1 MVHSTPQWPRKNL
14 RTESVS
20 ILKRVLDKLPPWPW
34 AKTKSPAEA
43 TADGGSTH
51 LNLARESLK
60 DLIEDARLPAGIRE
74 SLAHDY
80 EAVQAMLD
88 KLQHGHLHIAVFGR
102 VSTGKS
108 SLLNALIGEQKF
120 AVSPLHGETRKT
132 TIEQWSEVEAAGVF
146 LIDTPGLDEAG
157 GEDREAMAKEVAHRS
172 DLVIFVVDGDITDS
186 ELQSL
191 RTLLE
196 QGRPVVVALN
206 KSDLYTQ
213 DEQDALLQSV
223 REKTAGLVDPD
234 DVLAV
239 AAQPRP
245 QQVIELDDEGAETAS
260 TRVRDPDIDALRVRL
275 WDIFETEG
283 KTLAALNASLF
294 AADLSDQVGIRI
306 LNARREIGDK
316 LVRTYC
322 VAKGIAV
329 AFNPIPVADLF
340 AAAFIDVGMVMHL
353 SKVYDLPISQREAG
367 SLVSVI
373 IAEAAA
379 LMGTVWALHFVSS
392 ALKVG
397 TAGLSTIVTAGAQG
411 AIAYYSTYVVG
422 QIAADYLAKGKSWG
436 EGGPKQVVREILDS
450 LDRDTVLRQAKKEI
464 QMRLGIS

>member
-1 MVHSTPQWPRKNL
+1 
-14 RTESVS
+14 
-20 ILKRVLDKLPPWPW
+20 LKRVFDKLPGWPW
-34 AKTKSPAEA
+34 IRTKPEAIAEP
-43 TADGGSTH
+43 DGGSAH
-51 LNLARESLK
+51 LDLALESLSE
-60 DLIEDARLPAGIRE
+60 LIDDSRLPAGVRE

-80 EAVQAMLD
+80 EAVEAMLD

-108 SLLNALIGEQKF
+108 SLLNALIGRQQF
-120 AVSPLHGETRKT
+120 AVSPLHGETTRT
-132 TIEQWSEVEAAGVF
+132 SMEPWSEVEAAGVF

-172 DLVIFVVDGDITDS
+172 DLVIFVVDGDITDT
-186 ELQSL
+186 ELSSL
-191 RTLLE
+191 RTLLA

-206 KSDLYTQ
+206 KSDLYTAT
-213 DEQDALLQSV
+213 ELAELLESV
-223 REKTAGLVDPD
+223 RTKTDGLVQAN

-245 QQVIELDDEGAETAS
+245 QQIIEVDEGGAETAS
-260 TRVRDPDIDALRVRL
+260 AREREPDIEILRLRL
-275 WDIFETEG
+275 WEILETEG

-294 AADLSDQVGIRI
+294 AADLSDQVGVRI

-322 VAKGIAV
+322 VSKGVAV

-353 SKVYDLPISQREAG
+353 SKVYDLPISKREAG
-367 SLVSVI
+367 SLVRVI
-373 IAEAAA
+373 AAEAAA

-397 TAGLSTIVTAGAQG
+397 TAGLSTLVTAGAQG

-422 QIAADYLAKGKSWG
+422 QIAAEYLAKGKSWG
-436 EGGPKQVVREILDS
+436 DGGPKAVVQEILES
-450 LDRDTVLRQAKKEI
+450 LDRDTVLRDARKEI
-464 QMRLGIS
+464 QARLGMS

>member
-1 MVHSTPQWPRKNL
+1 MFDR
-14 RTESVS
+14 
-20 ILKRVLDKLPPWPW
+20 LPGWPW
-34 AKTKSPAEA
+34 SPKRTPADA
-43 TADGGSTH
+43 ITDGGSAH
-51 LNLARESLK
+51 LDLARESLRELIK
-60 DLIEDARLPAGIRE
+60 DSRLPEGVRD

-80 EAVQAMLD
+80 DAVQSMLD

-108 SLLNALIGEQKF
+108 SLLNALIGEERF
-120 AVSPLHGETRKT
+120 AVSPLHGETKRSS
-132 TIEQWSEVEAAGVF
+132 IEAWSEVEAAGVF

-157 GEDREAMAKEVAHRS
+157 GEAREEMAKEVAHRS

-186 ELQSL
+186 ELGAL
-191 RTLLE
+191 RTLLQ

-206 KSDLYTQ
+206 KSDLYT
-213 DEQDALLQSV
+213 EAELDALVKTV
-223 REKTAGLVDPD
+223 RLKTDGLVQDD

-239 AAQPRP
+239 AAQPRA
-245 QQVIELDDEGAETAS
+245 QQIIEVDEVGNES
-260 TRVRDPDIDALRVRL
+260 SSVRERAPDIEALRLRL
-275 WDIFETEG
+275 WEIFENEG

-294 AADLSDQVGIRI
+294 AADLSDRVGQRI
-306 LNARREIGDK
+306 LHARREIGDK

-322 VAKGIAV
+322 VGKGIAV
-329 AFNPIPVADLF
+329 AFNPVPVADLF
-340 AAAFIDVGMVMHL
+340 AAAFIDVGMVVHL
-353 SKVYDLPISQREAG
+353 SKVYDLPVSRREAG

-373 IAEAAA
+373 AAESAA

-422 QIAADYLAKGKSWG
+422 QIAAEYLSKGKSWG
-436 EGGPKQVVREILDS
+436 EGGPKQVVNKILDS
-450 LDRDTVLRQAKKEI
+450 LDRDTVLREAKKEI
-464 QMRLGIS
+464 QARLAGAEQKVSNVWR

>member
-1 MVHSTPQWPRKNL
+1 
-14 RTESVS
+14 
-20 ILKRVLDKLPPWPW
+20 LKQVFDKLPGWPW
-34 AKTKSPAEA
+34 SRKKTPVDVV
-43 TADGGSTH
+43 ADGGSDH
-51 LNLARESLK
+51 LNLARESLRE
-60 DLIEDARLPAGIRE
+60 LIDDSRLPAGIRE

-80 EAVQAMLD
+80 DAVEGMLD

-108 SLLNALIGEQKF
+108 SLLNALIGEQRF
-120 AVSPLHGETRKT
+120 AVSPLHGETKKSSMQ
-132 TIEQWSEVEAAGVF
+132 QWSEVEAAGVF

-157 GEDREAMAKEVAHRS
+157 GEVREELAKEVAHRS
-172 DLVIFVVDGDITDS
+172 DLVIFVLDGDITDS
-186 ELQSL
+186 ERSAL
-191 RTLLE
+191 RTLLK

-213 DEQDALLQSV
+213 SEREALLATV
-223 REKTAGLVDPD
+223 REKTVGLVQTE

-239 AAQPRP
+239 AAQPRA
-245 QQVIELDDEGAETAS
+245 QQVIEIDDDGNETSS
-260 TRVRDPDIDALRVRL
+260 TREREPEIYDLRLRL
-275 WDIFETEG
+275 WEIFENEG

-294 AADLSDQVGIRI
+294 AADLSDQVGVRM
-306 LNARREIGDK
+306 LHARREIGDR

-322 VAKGIAV
+322 VAKGVAV

-340 AAAFIDVGMVMHL
+340 AAAFIDVGMVVHL
-353 SKVYDLPISQREAG
+353 SKVYDLPISRREAG

-373 IAEAAA
+373 AAEAAA
-379 LMGTVWALHFVSS
+379 LMGTVWALNIVSS

-422 QIAADYLAKGKSWG
+422 RIAAEYLSKGKSWG
-436 EGGPKQVVREILDS
+436 EGGPKQVVNEILDS
-450 LDRDTVLRQAKKEI
+450 LDRDTVLQEAKKEI
-464 QMRLGIS
+464 RARLGR

>member
-1 MVHSTPQWPRKNL
+1 
-14 RTESVS
+14 
-20 ILKRVLDKLPPWPW
+20 VLDKLPPWPW

-283 KTLAALNASLF
+283 KTLAATRLAS
-294 AADLSDQVGIRI
+294 ASSMR
-306 LNARREIGDK
+306 
-316 LVRTYC
+316 
-322 VAKGIAV
+322 VAKSATSWLERT
-329 AFNPIPVADLF
+329 AWQKA
-340 AAAFIDVGMVMHL
+340 
-353 SKVYDLPISQREAG
+353 SRLPLTRSR
-367 SLVSVI
+367 
-373 IAEAAA
+373 
-379 LMGTVWALHFVSS
+379 
-392 ALKVG
+392 
-397 TAGLSTIVTAGAQG
+397 
-411 AIAYYSTYVVG
+411 
-422 QIAADYLAKGKSWG
+422 
-436 EGGPKQVVREILDS
+436 
-450 LDRDTVLRQAKKEI
+450 
-464 QMRLGIS
+464 

>member
-1 MVHSTPQWPRKNL
+1 MN
-14 RTESVS
+14 
-20 ILKRVLDKLPPWPW
+20 ILKRVFDKLPGWPW
-34 AKTKSPAEA
+34 TKKKA
-43 TADGGSTH
+43 TTDPEPDGGSAH
-51 LNLARESLK
+51 LNLARESLR
-60 DLIEDARLPAGIRE
+60 DLIDDSRLPAGVRE
-74 SLAHDY
+74 SLANDY
-80 EAVQAMLD
+80 QAVEGMLD

-108 SLLNALIGEQKF
+108 SLLNALIGEQRF
-120 AVSPLHGETRKT
+120 NVSPLHGETKRT
-132 TIEQWSEVEAAGVF
+132 SMERWSEVEAAGVY

-157 GEDREAMAKEVAHRS
+157 GENREEMAKEVAHRS
-172 DLVIFVVDGDITDS
+172 DLVIFVVDGDVTDS
-186 ELQSL
+186 ELSSL
-191 RTLLE
+191 QVLLT

-206 KSDLYTQ
+206 KSDLYTK
-213 DEQDALLQSV
+213 DELDALLASV
-223 REKTAGLVDPD
+223 RSKTEGLVQSD

-245 QQVIELDDEGAETAS
+245 QQIIEVDDEGNERTS
-260 TRVRDPDIDALRVRL
+260 SRERDADVDKLRLRL
-275 WDIFETEG
+275 WEIFENEG

-294 AADLSDQVGIRI
+294 AADLSDQVGVRI

-322 VAKGIAV
+322 VAKGVAV

-340 AAAFIDVGMVMHL
+340 AAAFIDVGMVVHL
-353 SKVYDLPISQREAG
+353 SKVYDLPISKREAG

-373 IAEAAA
+373 VAEAAA

-397 TAGLSTIVTAGAQG
+397 TAGLSTLVTAGAQG

-422 QIAADYLAKGKSWG
+422 QIAAEYLAKGKSWG
-436 EGGPKQVVREILDS
+436 DSGPKVVVQNILDS
-450 LDRDTVLRQAKKEI
+450 LDRDTVLRDARKEI
-464 QMRLGIS
+464 QARLGVS

>member
-1 MVHSTPQWPRKNL
+1 
-14 RTESVS
+14 
-20 ILKRVLDKLPPWPW
+20 LPPWPW
-34 AKTKSPAEA
+34 AKTKNSTEA
-43 TADGGSTH
+43 AADGGSTH

-60 DLIEDARLPAGIRE
+60 DLIEDSRLPAGIRE

>member
-1 MVHSTPQWPRKNL
+1 M
-14 RTESVS
+14 
-20 ILKRVLDKLPPWPW
+20 KRVLDKLPPWPW
-34 AKTKSPAEA
+34 AKTKNSTEA
-43 TADGGSTH
+43 AADGGSTH

-132 TIEQWSEVEAAGVF
+132 TMEQWSEVEAAGVY

-206 KSDLYTQ
+206 KSDLYTR
-213 DEQDALLQSV
+213 DELAALLQSV

-234 DVLAV
+234 DVLTV

-245 QQVIELDDEGAETAS
+245 QQVVELDEEGGETAS
-260 TRVRDPDIDALRVRL
+260 TRVRDPDIDALRLRL

-340 AAAFIDVGMVMHL
+340 AAAFIDIGMVMHL

-411 AIAYYSTYVVG
+411 TIAYYSTYVVG
-422 QIAADYLAKGKSWG
+422 QIAANYLAKGKSWG

-464 QMRLGIS
+464 QSRLGIS